1 VTIMTN
7 PPHWSPW
14 NKLTVKQKKY
24 QLAQGRKLLR
34 ERRDD
39 YREKRA
45 AYRAHPGRFRDTSIY
60 NMGWTGADE
69 AYPIDSRNEWNER
82 HGWHMEWIAKVIEGN
97 QGTDWPLPEKY
108 IALLNREGA

>member
-24 QLAQGRKLLR
+24 QLAQGLKLLR

-45 AYRAHPGRFRDTSIY
+45 AYLAHPERYRHDI
-60 NMGWTGADE
+60 MGWMGADE
-69 AYPIDSRNEWNER
+69 AYPIDSRNDWNER
-82 HGWHMEWIAKVIEGN
+82 HTLRMARIAEVIEGN

-108 IALLNREGA
+108 IADLNREGA